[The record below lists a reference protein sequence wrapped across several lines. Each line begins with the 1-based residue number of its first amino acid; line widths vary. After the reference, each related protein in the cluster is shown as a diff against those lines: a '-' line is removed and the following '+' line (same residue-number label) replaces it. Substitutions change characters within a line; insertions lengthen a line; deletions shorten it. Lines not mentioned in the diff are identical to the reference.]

1 MPLGSFASRAV
12 RGAGG
17 GGQFF
22 YEGLCCSRATCGLRG
37 RGLAHASHAP
47 RRAGHTQQG
56 DPGVESAGGVR
67 LFLSPRRDQANRK
80 ERSPAEVWDLSAGA
94 GRVGDRRSDLFP
106 RDTHTSGSGPRPR
119 ARACEHESVGAR
131 RHLALNTQ
139 TTCQHGFRRL
149 FALEASGE
157 TIRTTAWAHG
167 IGKWRQ
173 HRGSRGAG
181 GRWRREATSDTARQM
196 GRLEAFGPRWDRDG
210 GGCVLGFCERS
221 T

>member
-17 GGQFF
+17 VVNFF
-22 YEGLCCSRATCGLRG
+22 YEGLCFRARRAVCADAAWRTRATRHGARG
-37 RGLAHASHAP
+37 TRTKVIPGSRVRVAFGSSC
-47 RRAGHTQQG
+47 RRVAIKPIGKETAG
-56 DPGVESAGGVR
+56 R
-67 LFLSPRRDQANRK
+67 I
-80 ERSPAEVWDLSAGA
+80 WDLSAGA

-139 TTCQHGFRRL
+139 TTCQHGFRQL

-157 TIRTTAWAHG
+157 TIRTTAWAAHG

-181 GRWRREATSDTARQM
+181 GRWRREATSALRVKWADLKLRT
-196 GRLEAFGPRWDRDG
+196 RDG
-210 GGCVLGFCERS
+210 ITTGEAL
-221 T
+221 